1 MKYQHANEISLNNRK
16 LAELYPLFAFYQ
28 SVNQSTQHLTS

>member
-1 MKYQHANEISLNNRK
+1 MKHHHINEISLNNRK

-28 SVNQSTQHLTS
+28 SGNQSTQHLTS